1 VAEQHWRTV
10 EGLVLPQ
17 PVARHPALELVNT
30 FSGWDGAHAS
40 DYLVSFDHLAV
51 LAADVGLLPEH
62 DVARL
67 RRAASR
73 QPEVAEAALD
83 RARTVRAVVRAAV
96 LDPGDAEA
104 VGQLGV
110 ATQSVAPTV
119 ELVPGHPARWVVGGI
134 TAEHLDRPAD
144 AFAWAAADLVT
155 RPEVASVRSCPGL
168 GCGWVFLDPAGRR
181 RWCSMRW
188 CGNRA
193 KVRAHAERRRTAE
206 RRR

>member
-1 VAEQHWRTV
+1 MRTV

-30 FSGWDGAHAS
+30 FSGWDGTHTEDHLAT
-40 DYLVSFDHLAV
+40 FDHLAV
-51 LAADVGLLPEH
+51 LSGEVGLLPEH
-62 DVARL
+62 DVSRL

-73 QPEVAEAALD
+73 QPDVADAALE

-96 LDPGDAEA
+96 LDPADPESVAELA
-104 VGQLGV
+104 V
-110 ATQSVAPTV
+110 AAQSAAPTV
-119 ELVPGHPARWVVGGI
+119 GLVPGRPARWLVGGV

-144 AFAWAAADLVT
+144 AFAWAAADLLT
-155 RPEVASVRSCPGL
+155 RPEVAAVRSCPGP
-168 GCGWVFLDPAGRR
+168 GCGWVFLDTSGRR

-193 KVRAHAERRRTAE
+193 KVRAHAERRRAAE
-206 RRR
+206 PRR